1 MKKTHGIS
9 NLKCQKSIPGSKPY
23 YLADRGGLYL
33 LVAPTGGK
41 LWRWRYRFEG
51 KEKQMALGKYPDVSL
66 SEARVLHAKARALL
80 ATGVDPMTEKKTV
93 KQQRKV
99 KRSEDELAVRT
110 AFTEFIQG
118 LLASGF
124 DLILIHKEIGK
135 RRKSC
140 QW

>member
-9 NLKCQKSIPGSKPY
+9 NLKCIEAVPRSMPY
-23 YLADRGGLYL
+23 HVVDRGGLYL
-33 LVAPTGGK
+33 LVTPAGGK

-51 KEKQMALGKYPDVSL
+51 KEKQMAFGKYPDISIAQ
-66 SEARVLHAKARALL
+66 ARVLHAKARMLL
-80 ATGVDPMTEKKTV
+80 ATGIDPMTEKKNA
-93 KQQRKV
+93 KQQSKM
-99 KRSEDELAVRT
+99 KRSKEEFAVRT

-124 DLILIHKEIGK
+124 DPILINKEIGK
-135 RRKSC
+135 RRKLC